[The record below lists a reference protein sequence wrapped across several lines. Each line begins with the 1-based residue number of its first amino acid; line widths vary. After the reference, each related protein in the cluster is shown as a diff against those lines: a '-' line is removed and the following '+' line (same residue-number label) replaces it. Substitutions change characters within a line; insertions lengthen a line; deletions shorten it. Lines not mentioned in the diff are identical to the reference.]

1 MPSPIVTTHSRGLK
15 IRTSQGMVALT
26 AAEAGELQERLGRAR
41 AGQPAGQT
49 MAVSANA
56 STSVTFS
63 EIEKAAVL
71 DVLTR
76 WLDEPSA
83 DAVLGGPLQLRAGLA
98 HDLGLG

>member
-1 MPSPIVTTHSRGLK
+1 VPSPIVAIHSRGLK

-26 AAEAGELQERLGRAR
+26 AAEAGELQERLGRVR

-71 DVLTR
+71 EVLTH
-76 WLDEPSA
+76 WLDEPTGI
-83 DAVLGGPLQLRAGLA
+83 AVGGGPLNLKAGLA
-98 HDLGLG
+98 HDLGFG

>member
-1 MPSPIVTTHSRGLK
+1 
-15 IRTSQGMVALT
+15 MVALT
-26 AAEAGELQERLGRAR
+26 AAEAGELRDRLGRVR

-63 EIEKAAVL
+63 DIEKAAVL

-76 WLDEPSA
+76 WLEEPTGSA
-83 DAVLGGPLQLRAGLA
+83 VGDGPLNLKAGLA
-98 HDLGLG
+98 HDLGFD